1 MARGACLVVL
11 VGLLLGRPA
20 WAAECIATHVNGSDA
35 LQARSLDERLR
46 YLDQRLQSDAAH
58 ARIWRASWASIY
70 AALAVGQFT
79 AAPLVSRSKAKD
91 LYVGGGAALIGLGPL
106 LITPLKVIKDSRQ
119 VAELA
124 AHPGDDPCA
133 SLFTIE
139 ELLQRDAEN
148 EALGRSAL
156 FHGGNVGFN
165 LGLFLLIG
173 AGFGHWTS
181 ATISLLTGIAT
192 GEAMIFTQPTGAL
205 RTLHEYR
212 SGSFQV
218 SEPHSSL
225 LPVPLWAP
233 GLVGIGLRGWF

>member
-1 MARGACLVVL
+1 MARVGWVVVCLLFV
-11 VGLLLGRPA
+11 RPA
-20 WAAECIATHVNGSDA
+20 WGAECIAARVNGSDT
-35 LQARSLDERLR
+35 LQTRSVDERLR
-46 YLDQRLQSDAAH
+46 FIDQRLQSDAAN
-58 ARIWRASWASIY
+58 ARIWRLSWASIY
-70 AALAVGQFT
+70 AALAIGQFT
-79 AAPLVSRSKAKD
+79 AAPLVSHSTAKN
-91 LYVGGGAALIGLGPL
+91 LYVGGGAALIGLAPL
-106 LITPLKVIKDSRQ
+106 LITPLKVIKDSRR

-133 SLFTIE
+133 TLFTIE

-156 FHGGNVGFN
+156 FQGGNVAFN
-165 LGLFLLIG
+165 LGLFFLIG

-192 GEAMIFTQPTGAL
+192 GEAMILTQPTGAL

-218 SEPHSSL
+218 PEAQSSL
-225 LPVPLWAP
+225 LPVPLLAP
-233 GLVGIGLRGWF
+233 GLAGIGVTGSF